1 MDAPLPINYGAFGSW
16 AACDLVFA
24 FNKNGQLFFLT
35 VKSCFLQRFFFNSSG
50 SETDDRSAK
59 RKWWTSKA
67 GSSYSESVRC
77 FDELYDPIIG
87 YNNRSLEEV
96 IATAEGLRLS
106 FEAFSDL
113 VVKSRDVRIPKHV
126 KNLSLEQIFFVAFAQ
141 VYCSNDKREQ
151 KVVNTLMEKYLP
163 FLDAFKCKKS
173 IKLKKCRL

>member
-1 MDAPLPINYGAFGSW
+1 MSAIADF
-16 AACDLVFA
+16 FA
-24 FNKNGQLFFLT
+24 FLPCL
-35 VKSCFLQRFFFNSSG
+35 G
-50 SETDDRSAK
+50 SEIDDKSAR
-59 RKWWTSKA
+59 RKWWTTKA
-67 GSSYSESVRC
+67 SSSYAESVRC
-77 FDELYDPIIG
+77 FDDVYDSIIG

-113 VVKSRDVRIPKHV
+113 VAKSRDVRIPKHV

-151 KVVNTLMEKYLP
+151 KVVNTLMEKYP
-163 FLDAFKCKKS
+163 AFLDAFKCKKS